1 MNVPIFDQQLLL
13 STHLNLYYIWVL
25 KKQLLLTLSD
35 VSHRLGGG
43 GAGTGS
49 AGLGR
54 KEDHKLWSCSRL
66 VVRIRDH
73 LHLLSSS
80 RSHPKPPR
88 EDERKTFVPKSF
100 HGWNEESLLFASFA
114 PWHAITLSLFLSYEC
129 QNWEETSL
137 LHFRTKIRK
146 QSLILFSCHEP
157 SGLWSIRLLPPP
169 WSIDQSKSIALL
181 ENLISSYPIGQRVFT
196 VINFNQRSPP
206 LRFWMSGRSIQRA
219 ALANI
224 KASVA
229 IFKDNQSMHLS
240 AKYGFERKRN
250 IALNSR
256 RTVWYQ
262 GSDALVMHGNHGI
275 LPQLTSSAPQLLPPL
290 SSEWREHI
298 FMTFFF

>member
-1 MNVPIFDQQLLL
+1 M
-13 STHLNLYYIWVL
+13 
-25 KKQLLLTLSD
+25 
-35 VSHRLGGG
+35 
-43 GAGTGS
+43 
-49 AGLGR
+49 
-54 KEDHKLWSCSRL
+54 
-66 VVRIRDH
+66 VRIRDH
-73 LHLLSSS
+73 LHLCPIFNISS
-80 RSHPKPPR
+80 KPPR
-88 EDERKTFVPKSF
+88 EDERKTFVLKSF

-114 PWHAITLSLFLSYEC
+114 PWHASTLSLFWSYES

-181 ENLISSYPIGQRVFT
+181 ENLISSYPRRVFT

-240 AKYGFERKRN
+240 AKYGFERKR
-250 IALNSR
+250 ISLLIWEERS
-256 RTVWYQ
+256 
-262 GSDALVMHGNHGI
+262 GI
-275 LPQLTSSAPQLLPPL
+275 RGATPLLCMATMASYHSWLLPHRSYCRP
-290 SSEWREHI
+290 
-298 FMTFFF
+298 